1 MFEKTTFSNGF
12 RVLTS
17 MNPNVRSAT
26 VAMFVS
32 GGSRYESDELG
43 GAFHF
48 IEHMCFKGTNRMPTS
63 QEISETIEG
72 VGGMMNAST
81 DREETIY
88 WIKVASAHLPLAL
101 HLLVDMIGD
110 SIFDINE
117 IEKERQVILEELA
130 MTRDRPEDLVFQVLE
145 TTLWPNQPLG
155 RDVGGT
161 PTSVRGISK
170 SNLLSCMQSQ
180 YTPQNLVL
188 VVTGNVIHQEIV
200 ELLSGKFQNW
210 FDGSPMKFF
219 PLEETSRPSNISLEY
234 RTSDSAHICLGIPA
248 LASSDPSR
256 FALRVLNTVLGDGMS
271 SRLFL
276 ELRENEGLVYTV
288 NSEVSAFRDTGALFI
303 YCATQPKNVYRSVEL
318 ILKEMEKVSL
328 GVTMKEI
335 QKAKEQIKGRILL
348 QMEDTLN
355 TALWIGSQELL
366 RNCVLT
372 PDEVT
377 AEIDKVT
384 PNDIAELM
392 ESIFVR
398 EKICL
403 GVVGP
408 YKSTSRFEKLFR

>member
-1 MFEKTTFSNGF
+1 VNS
-12 RVLTS
+12 
-17 MNPNVRSAT
+17 NVRSAT

-48 IEHMCFKGTNRMPTS
+48 IEHMCFKGTNRRPTP

-81 DREETIY
+81 DREETIF
-88 WIKVASAHLPLAL
+88 WLKVASTHLPLAID
-101 HLLVDMIGD
+101 LLVDMLGD
-110 SIFDINE
+110 SMFDINE
-117 IEKERQVILEELA
+117 MEKERQVILEELA

-145 TTLWPNQPLG
+145 NTLWPNQPLG

-161 PTSVRGISK
+161 PTSVRGITK
-170 SNLLSCMQSQ
+170 SNLLSCMQRQ

-188 VVTGNVIHQEIV
+188 VVTGNVIHEEII
-200 ELLSGKFQNW
+200 ELLSHKFQNW
-210 FDGSPMKFF
+210 FDGPPMKFF
-219 PLEETSRPSNISLEY
+219 PLEETGSPSNISLEY
-234 RTSDSAHICLGIPA
+234 RSSDSAHICLGLPA
-248 LASSDPSR
+248 LASSDPNR

-276 ELRENEGLVYTV
+276 ELREKAGLVYTV
-288 NSEVSAFRDTGALFI
+288 NSEVCAFRDTGALFT
-303 YCATQPKNVYRSVEL
+303 YCATQPKNVYRSIEL
-318 ILKEMEKVSL
+318 ILREMEKLTL
-328 GVTMKEI
+328 GVTEKEI

-348 QMEDTLN
+348 RMEDTLN

-366 RNCVLT
+366 RNCIMT
-372 PDEVT
+372 PDDVT

-384 PNDIAELM
+384 TNDIVKLM
-392 ESIFVR
+392 ELIFVQQ
-398 EKICL
+398 KICL

-408 YKSTSRFEKLFR
+408 YKSTRRFEKLLL

>member
-17 MNPNVRSAT
+17 VNPNVRSAT

-48 IEHMCFKGTNRMPTS
+48 IEHMCFKGTNRMPTP

-81 DREETIY
+81 DREETIF
-88 WIKVASAHLPLAL
+88 WIKVASTHLPLAL

-161 PTSVRGISK
+161 PTSVQRISK

-219 PLEETSRPSNISLEY
+219 PLEETSKTSNISLEY
-234 RTSDSAHICLGIPA
+234 RSSDSAHICLGIPA

-328 GVTMKEI
+328 GVTVKEI
-335 QKAKEQIKGRILL
+335 HKAKEQIKGRILL
-348 QMEDTLN
+348 RMEDTLN
-355 TALWIGSQELL
+355 TALWIGRQELL
-366 RNCVLT
+366 RNCIQT

-384 PNDIAELM
+384 PNDIVELM

-408 YKSTSRFEKLFR
+408 YKSTARFEKLFR

>member
-303 YCATQPKNVYRSVEL
+303 YCATQPKNVYRSIEL

-328 GVTMKEI
+328 GVTVKEI

-348 QMEDTLN
+348 RMEDTLN

-366 RNCVLT
+366 RNCILT

-384 PNDIAELM
+384 PDDIVELM